1 MEVRKRVL
9 SCYIKPILMYSCEAW
24 TINNTI
30 KKSIEATEMWF
41 YRRILRIPGIAKQTN
56 EEVLKRA
63 NDRRLIKKIQICQC
77 QLIGHEIRIGQLK
90 HMVKNGMLNC
100 KRSRGR

>member
-9 SCYIKPILMYSCEAW
+9 SCYIEPILMYGCEAW

-41 YRRILRIPGIAKQTN
+41 YRRILRIPWTAKQTN
-56 EEVLKRA
+56 EEVLKRY
-63 NDRRLIKKIQICQC
+63 
-77 QLIGHEIRIGQLK
+77 
-90 HMVKNGMLNC
+90 
-100 KRSRGR
+100 